1 MPGIMGLRYNF
12 RGGGEYQG
20 GRSSSGPSAG
30 PAGGASSGGNYGG
43 NRNENQNY
51 GGNVQT
57 APGGD
62 RFAKDDPMLAEKID
76 TVTQKYSG
84 DGLFGGYRNLDRR
97 GQPLMGLAY
106 LGDRIKSFGSKI
118 NPLSL
123 IGGIVAG
130 PFGSMIGRGI
140 TSLSNLRDYDTLKDF
155 AQGELGMFQPEYA
168 PTVDIRDKFN
178 RVAGIE
184 NITLG
189 EMIMDA
195 RLNNN
200 ITSENI
206 VRTGPFNSRLSNL
219 RNRPTQYFQ
228 NVPPTFTESLLE
240 DEETLYP

>member
-1 MPGIMGLRYNF
+1 MIDKGLYKNGRIQARTGYAGEQY
-12 RGGGEYQG
+12 GG
-20 GRSSSGPSAG
+20 SSSGARDRGMGMGGKENPSRTTT
-30 PAGGASSGGNYGG
+30 SGGDKY
-43 NRNENQNY
+43 
-51 GGNVQT
+51 
-57 APGGD
+57 
-62 RFAKDDPMLAEKID
+62 AKDDPMLAEKID

-84 DGLFGGYRNLDRR
+84 DGLFGGYRNLDSR

-106 LGDRIKSFGSKI
+106 LGDRIKSFGSKL
-118 NPLSL
+118 NPLSI
-123 IGGIVAG
+123 IGGIVGG

-168 PTVDIRDKFN
+168 PTIDIRDKFN

-184 NITLG
+184 NRTLG

-200 ITSENI
+200 
-206 VRTGPFNSRLSNL
+206 
-219 RNRPTQYFQ
+219 NRPTQYFQ

>member
-1 MPGIMGLRYNF
+1 MPGIMQLRKNF
-12 RGGGEYQG
+12 RIGSGEGKDVSGREYGGG
-20 GRSSSGPSAG
+20 SSSQG
-30 PAGGASSGGNYGG
+30 PAGGASAGGNYGG

-168 PTVDIRDKFN
+168 PTIDIRDKFN

-184 NITLG
+184 NRTLG

-195 RLNNN
+195 RLNN
-200 ITSENI
+200 
-206 VRTGPFNSRLSNL
+206 
-219 RNRPTQYFQ
+219 NRPTQYFQ